1 MADVS
6 TTSGLQHGEVH
17 CFFGSRYRGLSD
29 TSDDVIIVVEPD
41 VVQKFVHA
49 GKTHLGW
56 DIWTV
61 LEDTNEQLG
70 RH

>member
-6 TTSGLQHGEVH
+6 TTSSLQHGEVH
-17 CFFGSRYRGLSD
+17 CFFGSRNRGLSD

-49 GKTHLGW
+49 GKTH
-56 DIWTV
+56 
-61 LEDTNEQLG
+61 
-70 RH
+70 